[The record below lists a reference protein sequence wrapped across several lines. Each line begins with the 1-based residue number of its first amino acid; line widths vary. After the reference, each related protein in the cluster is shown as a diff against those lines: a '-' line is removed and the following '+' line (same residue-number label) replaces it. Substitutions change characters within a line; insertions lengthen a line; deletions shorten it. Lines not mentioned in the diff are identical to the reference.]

1 MCGIS
6 GVINSEILNKDIDV
20 VKYMSN
26 IISHRGPDETSN
38 LIRDKIFVEF
48 KRLSIVGVKNGSQP
62 FLSENKNVA
71 VFVNGEIYNFK
82 EIKSNL
88 LKLLKFKTDSD
99 CEVILHLYLKFGID
113 FLKEI
118 RGMYL
123 ILIYDYEKR
132 KIFFIRDRIGE
143 KPIYFLKNDKKLT
156 FCSEI
161 KGFSFLKDSN
171 DSFINYDAI
180 YRYLVFQYFLE
191 PETPFKNIFKLP
203 SGSYMEI
210 NLDNL
215 DFNIKEYWTY
225 ENSVADE
232 KPEIELSNQFEQS
245 IKLLAECSDVPIS
258 VSLSGG
264 IDSCLVCSV
273 LKKNNINFTAFHIS
287 YEGSIQNDDT
297 RSAERFCRYLNIP
310 LNKINLSDEE
320 VKKTFLTTCF
330 NLDEPIADL
339 ASIGYNAIFKT
350 INKNG
355 KKVVIQGHGV
365 DELFWGY
372 EWVKKI
378 FLAKKNIILKFFLF
392 LIYKIKINEILFN
405 KDFLFS
411 ILYLKFFFKKDKN
424 YFIELNNFLNKSFS
438 PSLSPQNNIVKSL
451 CKTYLQS
458 NGITQGERLSMANS
472 IELRLPY
479 IDYRLIENIFYLRE
493 YSYLR
498 NDFKLS
504 QKYFFKQIVKIFLPL
519 FITNRKKRGFSPP
532 ARKWFNIIFK
542 EYGFL
547 LKDGLLVK
555 LGIISNKNAHRM
567 SKGPNYIDYF
577 TTNTPMCYKY
587 LILEIWFKKFFGKI

>member
-245 IKLLAECSDVPIS
+245 IKL
-258 VSLSGG
+258 
-264 IDSCLVCSV
+264 
-273 LKKNNINFTAFHIS
+273 
-287 YEGSIQNDDT
+287 
-297 RSAERFCRYLNIP
+297 
-310 LNKINLSDEE
+310 
-320 VKKTFLTTCF
+320 
-330 NLDEPIADL
+330 
-339 ASIGYNAIFKT
+339 
-350 INKNG
+350 
-355 KKVVIQGHGV
+355 
-365 DELFWGY
+365 
-372 EWVKKI
+372 
-378 FLAKKNIILKFFLF
+378 
-392 LIYKIKINEILFN
+392 
-405 KDFLFS
+405 
-411 ILYLKFFFKKDKN
+411 
-424 YFIELNNFLNKSFS
+424 
-438 PSLSPQNNIVKSL
+438 
-451 CKTYLQS
+451 
-458 NGITQGERLSMANS
+458 
-472 IELRLPY
+472 
-479 IDYRLIENIFYLRE
+479 
-493 YSYLR
+493 
-498 NDFKLS
+498 
-504 QKYFFKQIVKIFLPL
+504 
-519 FITNRKKRGFSPP
+519 
-532 ARKWFNIIFK
+532 
-542 EYGFL
+542 
-547 LKDGLLVK
+547 
-555 LGIISNKNAHRM
+555 
-567 SKGPNYIDYF
+567 
-577 TTNTPMCYKY
+577 
-587 LILEIWFKKFFGKI
+587 